1 MRLQYLLGG
10 FLLAATAL
18 PAAASGGLDCSIKDK
33 SVQFTLNSGVTH
45 GMGGPTFNL
54 KAELK
59 ILRKGIVEDFR
70 TVALDDGNRPQYW
83 LDGKDLRLLF
93 YREREGN
100 GPFASVELEIRTK
113 ATGDDEGTYNGT
125 YKLTGD
131 GLLGTDSVQSERLE
145 LKGKVSC
152 SVE

>member
-1 MRLQYLLGG
+1 MRLQVLQAGL
-10 FLLAATAL
+10 FLMAAVM

-33 SVQFTLNSGVTH
+33 SVIFTLNSGVTH
-45 GMGGPTFNL
+45 GMGSPTFNL

-59 ILRKGIVEDFR
+59 LLKKGIVEDFR
-70 TVALDDGNRPQYW
+70 AVALDDGNRPQYW
-83 LDGKDLRLLF
+83 LDDKELRLIF

-100 GPFASVELEIRTK
+100 GPFASVELEIRAK
-113 ATGDDEGTYNGT
+113 AAGDDAGTYNGT

-131 GLLGTDSVQSERLE
+131 GVQGTDGAQSERLM